1 MRAQR
6 SVWFSVGVQLER
18 NILTHVVYDS
28 HFGYEYSRNG
38 YAAFSKSASKKTNV
52 GQ

>member
-1 MRAQR
+1 M
-6 SVWFSVGVQLER
+6 
-18 NILTHVVYDS
+18 THVVYDS

-52 GQ
+52 GQLLPVMPYSTGSKSIIQ